1 MTARGASLRL
11 CFSSSRKYR
20 YCDHG
25 SGVTAFRPAR
35 STISYRPSPSFTSER
50 APSGLASRGSSST
63 TSLEALF
70 LITRSRSVDIGLR
83 LLRLGGLEEA
93 LYDFVDPGLD
103 GTIDLFP
110 TVEFVDEALTVTDC
124 VDRAL
129 QVLGEL
135 GLDIVEGRDR
145 GKSFQRLVLQKRI
158 GVAEGLGARGVELL
172 DRKTRRRLVHR
183 DLEGRV
189 NRGSVVFD
197 GERRAAE
204 SHEERLP
211 GVGHG
216 LGPLPALRMPDEDV
230 EDVASR
236 SVVDFE
242 ILRPLEGVG
251 GPGLVK
257 RLAIGIHGFRLAPGE
272 ETVERSLDVNEGETR
287 SLLAVL
293 GDEPEALSLVPGE
306 GVFLFAAFELE
317 LAPVARGDLIERA
330 VGHRSRHDLETDP
343 RPLGDVDRPS
353 GEGLHRSEE

>member
-63 TSLEALF
+63 TSVEALF
-70 LITRSRSVDIGLR
+70 LRTRSRSVDIGLGLHR
-83 LLRLGGLEEA
+83 LEEA
-93 LYDFVDPGLD
+93 LYDFVDPGLY
-103 GTIDLFP
+103 GTIDPFP
-110 TVEFVDEALTVTDC
+110 TVEFIDEALAVTDC

-129 QVLGEL
+129 EVLGEL

-145 GKSFQRLVLQKRI
+145 GKSFHRLVLQKRI

-172 DRKTRRRLVHR
+172 DRQTRRRLVHR
-183 DLEGRV
+183 DLEGRMH
-189 NRGSVVFD
+189 RSSVPLD

-211 GVGHG
+211 GGGHRMS
-216 LGPLPALRMPDEDV
+216 PLPALRVPDEDV
-230 EDVASR
+230 EAVASR
-236 SVVDFE
+236 SVVGFE

-287 SLLAVL
+287 SLLSIL
-293 GDEPEALSLVPGE
+293 GDEPPGLPLIAAE
-306 GVFLFAAFELE
+306 DPAFLAIDLKP
-317 LAPVARGDLIERA
+317 APGARCDLIERA
-330 VGHRSRHDLETDP
+330 AGP
-343 RPLGDVDRPS
+343 
-353 GEGLHRSEE
+353 